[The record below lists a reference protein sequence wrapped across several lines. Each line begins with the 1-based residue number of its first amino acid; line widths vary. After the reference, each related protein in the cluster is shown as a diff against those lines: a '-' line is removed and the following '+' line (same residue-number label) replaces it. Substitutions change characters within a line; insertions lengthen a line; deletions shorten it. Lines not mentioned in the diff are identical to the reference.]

1 MSDSPD
7 PRPPQDPRG
16 QRGPNDSP
24 GFNWRFAIFLGA
36 ALFILGLA
44 FFKDGVAGKPK
55 SLTYREFRTKWD
67 QGLIVTE
74 TDDKPLRVE
83 TGEGGLDATVVGW
96 FRPEPDSFAAEGA
109 APENFELTFGRR
121 TEQESEIFE
130 ILGDQLPHRRIVDSL
145 PNEAGTKSLTV
156 REFRQGVARDL
167 VDVRNLKLV
176 TTSDDAVLRGTIQP
190 AGDLPGLDDERKAE
204 LTPFIVETSMM
215 LLGDELGTLLAE
227 KDIPYKRNSDMLGKI
242 VLTFLPVLLIVL
254 LLFFLFRQQM
264 KAAGKGA
271 MSFGKSKAK
280 LLTRD
285 TNKVT
290 FKDVAGIQEAKEEL
304 WEIVEFLRDP
314 RKFQKLGGSIPKGVL
329 MVGPPGTGKTLLA
342 RAIAGEADVP
352 FFSISGS
359 DFVEMFVGVGAS
371 RVRDMF
377 EQGKKHAPCLIF
389 VDEIDAVGRHRG
401 HGLGGGHDER
411 EQTLNQLLVEMD
423 GFDTQEG
430 VIIIAATNR
439 PDVLDPALLRP
450 GRFDRQVT
458 VNLPDV
464 KGREQILSVHSKKV
478 KLAPGTNMATIA
490 RGTPGFSGAE
500 LANLINEAALLAAR
514 KGLKAVTLAEMEEA
528 RDKVRWGRER
538 RSLALSENEKK
549 TTAYHEAGHALLLAT
564 LEHVDPLHKV
574 TIIPRGPYLGA
585 AFHLPKEDKYH
596 FHKRQGLEQLIVTM
610 GGRVAEEIVFGD
622 VTSGASGDIRQATHL
637 ARQMVCEWG
646 MSEELGM
653 VEYGSNQ
660 GEVFLARDISQDRN
674 YSEATAQKID
684 AEIKRVIDRAYT
696 EAKRLLME
704 KREQL
709 ELIAEALLEFET
721 LDASHIMDLIEHGE
735 MKDPPSSPKPPMLPD
750 EEPKKKEST
759 GTEKGEEDDD
769 GPLPGAVVG
778 QPA

>member
-1 MSDSPD
+1 
-7 PRPPQDPRG
+7 
-16 QRGPNDSP
+16 
-24 GFNWRFAIFLGA
+24 
-36 ALFILGLA
+36 
-44 FFKDGVAGKPK
+44 
-55 SLTYREFRTKWD
+55 
-67 QGLIVTE
+67 
-74 TDDKPLRVE
+74 
-83 TGEGGLDATVVGW
+83 
-96 FRPEPDSFAAEGA
+96 
-109 APENFELTFGRR
+109 
-121 TEQESEIFE
+121 
-130 ILGDQLPHRRIVDSL
+130 
-145 PNEAGTKSLTV
+145 
-156 REFRQGVARDL
+156 
-167 VDVRNLKLV
+167 
-176 TTSDDAVLRGTIQP
+176 
-190 AGDLPGLDDERKAE
+190 
-204 LTPFIVETSMM
+204 
-215 LLGDELGTLLAE
+215 
-227 KDIPYKRNSDMLGKI
+227 
-242 VLTFLPVLLIVL
+242 
-254 LLFFLFRQQM
+254 
-264 KAAGKGA
+264 
-271 MSFGKSKAK
+271 
-280 LLTRD
+280 
-285 TNKVT
+285 
-290 FKDVAGIQEAKEEL
+290 
-304 WEIVEFLRDP
+304 
-314 RKFQKLGGSIPKGVL
+314 
-329 MVGPPGTGKTLLA
+329 
-342 RAIAGEADVP
+342 
-352 FFSISGS
+352 
-359 DFVEMFVGVGAS
+359 
-371 RVRDMF
+371 
-377 EQGKKHAPCLIF
+377 
-389 VDEIDAVGRHRG
+389 
-401 HGLGGGHDER
+401 
-411 EQTLNQLLVEMD
+411 
-423 GFDTQEG
+423 
-430 VIIIAATNR
+430 
-439 PDVLDPALLRP
+439 
-450 GRFDRQVT
+450 
-458 VNLPDV
+458 
-464 KGREQILSVHSKKV
+464 
-478 KLAPGTNMATIA
+478 
-490 RGTPGFSGAE
+490 
-500 LANLINEAALLAAR
+500 
-514 KGLKAVTLAEMEEA
+514 MEEA

-660 GEVFLARDISQDRN
+660 GEVFLARDISQYRN